1 MNLGTLEITFC
12 GHATFAMKSPGGKH
26 IMIDPFLE
34 QNPMCPPELKLPK
47 ALDTIFVTHG
57 HLDHIAEAAPLAKR
71 FKCTCVA
78 IPETAAWLAKQGV
91 EKTIDMNK
99 GGTVDVGG
107 VKATMTHAVH
117 SCGIRDGDNYRIY
130 GGEAAGYVLTF
141 ENGIRVYHAGD
152 TMVFSDMKIIADL
165 YNPDIVMLPIG
176 DHYTMDPLQAAYAVR
191 MMGAKVVVPM
201 HYATFPVLT
210 GTPERLRELTADIA
224 GLRIIALKPGQTLT
238 GELEVR

>member
-1 MNLGTLEITFC
+1 MR
-12 GHATFAMKSPGGKH
+12 A
-26 IMIDPFLE
+26 
-34 QNPMCPPELKLPK
+34 
-47 ALDTIFVTHG
+47 G
-57 HLDHIAEAAPLAKR
+57 HLDHIADAAPLAKR

-117 SCGIRDGDNYRIY
+117 SVAASGMATIIGST
-130 GGEAAGYVLTF
+130 EAKQPATYSRSKMAFACT
-141 ENGIRVYHAGD
+141 IAGD

-165 YNPDIVMLPIG
+165 YNPDIVLLPIG

>member
-12 GHATFAMKSPGGKH
+12 GHATFAMQSPGGKH
-26 IMIDPFLE
+26 IMVDPFLE
-34 QNPMCPPELKLPK
+34 QNPMCPPDLKIPK

-57 HLDHIAEAAPLAKR
+57 HLDHIADAAPLAKR
-71 FKCTCVA
+71 FTCTCVA

-91 EKTIDMNK
+91 ENTIDMNK

-117 SCGIRDGDNYRIY
+117 SCGIRDGD
-130 GGEAAGYVLTF
+130 VLPF

-165 YNPDIVMLPIG
+165 YKPDIVLLPIG
-176 DHYTMDPLQAAYAVR
+176 DRYTMDPLQAAYAIR

-210 GTPERLRELTADIA
+210 GTPERLRELTADIT